1 MPQSKKMCLDPPM
14 LSKSDAFYAKEDER
28 LALVPGDGIIKIH
41 ALPGRG
47 SSKVKRGGRGKF
59 DFALFKLIGV
69 KHFKSGARYFINTGD
84 SEPYYEPWNN
94 FENYIKR

>member
-1 MPQSKKMCLDPPM
+1 M

-69 KHFKSGARYFINTGD
+69 KHFKSGARYFINL
-84 SEPYYEPWNN
+84 SLSFKVNLFILLLYLRRVWLN
-94 FENYIKR
+94 